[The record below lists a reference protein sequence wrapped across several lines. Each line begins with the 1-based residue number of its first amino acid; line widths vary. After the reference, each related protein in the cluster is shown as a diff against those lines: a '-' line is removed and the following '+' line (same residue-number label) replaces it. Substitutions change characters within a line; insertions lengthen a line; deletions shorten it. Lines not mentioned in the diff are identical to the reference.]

1 MYWLAVSMIL
11 HARGARHQLADMP
24 ITLMVFLCVQAEF
37 ESRCEMYEAQV
48 TKMQRSM
55 ERSDTDKAKV
65 EEQLAR
71 AIALT
76 HSGDKQ
82 VRHNSCQFKT
92 QTCNFKT
99 LRCLAI

>member
-1 MYWLAVSMIL
+1 MLQGMQSMRRKWT
-11 HARGARHQLADMP
+11 ARSNINHSSSKVTCMFCRM
-24 ITLMVFLCVQAEF
+24 QAEF

-55 ERSDTDKAKV
+55 ERSDSDKAKV

-71 AIALT
+71 AMALT

-82 VRHNSCQFKT
+82 VGCS
-92 QTCNFKT
+92 
-99 LRCLAI
+99 LPLAD